1 MLAGLFPY
9 SANGH
14 TVVVST
20 FGIAPPMRSPAED
33 SFVINNAYLLLG
45 KKFCIVASQPKLIAD
60 TMKTNDQCTEAE
72 GKNELYHEEDATPT
86 SVDLTRRHSFLLPQE
101 ASIDPASFQFNIL
114 STGKVVAM
122 LCH

>member
-1 MLAGLFPY
+1 MFSTVQLLPTLKRKQHTY
-9 SANGH
+9 SYFNLTKCELYG
-14 TVVVST
+14 S
-20 FGIAPPMRSPAED
+20 
-33 SFVINNAYLLLG
+33 LLLG